1 MVYEAAFGVHSSM
14 ENEQTE
20 PSSIPLLDLAA
31 IPRDIM
37 LLGKRL
43 ADTKY
48 QIDMLGK
55 KGWGELTANLH
66 GLEASGEWNGPDDA
80 LTFFSKIFP
89 FAILP
94 SETEPLGVFQ
104 VPTERVIGRSWRW
117 WPEHLSGNSEEK
129 LREHLASPA
138 AAESTSWYF
147 ISALALLLAV
157 QGQSRVN
164 YCRMR
169 HIPLIAA
176 RVTYLSYPPADRLK
190 IYHMNKGKIRQS
202 WVVLNDRYLQAIQWP
217 RITLPALS
225 TYGVHSATWPH
236 TFPAPDSVFEALYD
250 PQPAEDF
257 VAPCVDLQALQE
269 KLEAEKQA
277 QLQAARP
284 VKMALSDMDIVNI
297 WPVSMTLMFF
307 FLLSLVAAGVTA
319 GSGGLGLVSLV
330 ICGMSGSLL
339 LFLAAPVFLVSQRL
353 RSRRRE
359 EDEEGVNEEI
369 KSGEVP
375 PSVRS

>member
-1 MVYEAAFGVHSSM
+1 M
-14 ENEQTE
+14 ESEDPQPNHV
-20 PSSIPLLDLAA
+20 PLLDMSA

-55 KGWGELTANLH
+55 VGWGELTANLH

-80 LTFFSKIFP
+80 LTFFSKILP

-94 SETEPLGVFQ
+94 SQTEPLGIFQ

-117 WPEHLSGNSEEK
+117 WPEHLSGSSEEK
-129 LREHLASPA
+129 LREHLAGPGA
-138 AAESTSWYF
+138 ADSTSYYF

-157 QGQSRVN
+157 EGQSRVN
-164 YCRMR
+164 YCRQR

-190 IYHMNKGKIRQS
+190 IYHMTKGKNRQS

-225 TYGVHSATWPH
+225 SYGVHSTSWPLS
-236 TFPAPDSVFEALYD
+236 FPPAEAVFEALYD
-250 PQPAEDF
+250 PQPVEEF
-257 VAPCVDLQALQE
+257 VAACVDLQALQE
-269 KLEAEKQA
+269 QIAVEKEA
-277 QLQAARP
+277 QLLASKP

-297 WPVSMTLMFF
+297 WPVSVTVMFF
-307 FLLSLVAAGVTA
+307 FLLSLVGAGVTA

-330 ICGMSGSLL
+330 ICGMSGCLL
-339 LFLAAPVFLVSQRL
+339 LFLAAPIFLVSQRL
-353 RSRRRE
+353 RSHPLKK
-359 EDEEGVNEEI
+359 DE
-369 KSGEVP
+369 KSAETLTPGDEP
-375 PSVRS
+375 PVVS

>member
-1 MVYEAAFGVHSSM
+1 M
-14 ENEQTE
+14 ESEDPQPNHV
-20 PSSIPLLDLAA
+20 PLLDMSA

-55 KGWGELTANLH
+55 VGWGELTANLH

-80 LTFFSKIFP
+80 LTFFSKILP

-94 SETEPLGVFQ
+94 SQTEPLGIFQ

-117 WPEHLSGNSEEK
+117 WPEHLSGSSEEK
-129 LREHLASPA
+129 LREHLAGPGA
-138 AAESTSWYF
+138 ADSTSYYF

-157 QGQSRVN
+157 EGQSRVN
-164 YCRMR
+164 YCRQR

-190 IYHMNKGKIRQS
+190 IYHMTKGKNRQS

-225 TYGVHSATWPH
+225 SYGVHSTSWPLSFPPAERYLKPLRPSTSGRFCCSLRGFTGAAGADSGGERSAAAGIKAGENGAERYGYCQYLASQRH
-236 TFPAPDSVFEALYD
+236 GHVLFPA
-250 PQPAEDF
+250 
-257 VAPCVDLQALQE
+257 VA
-269 KLEAEKQA
+269 
-277 QLQAARP
+277 
-284 VKMALSDMDIVNI
+284 
-297 WPVSMTLMFF
+297 
-307 FLLSLVAAGVTA
+307 G
-319 GSGGLGLVSLV
+319 GSG
-330 ICGMSGSLL
+330 
-339 LFLAAPVFLVSQRL
+339 RH
-353 RSRRRE
+353 RR
-359 EDEEGVNEEI
+359 
-369 KSGEVP
+369 
-375 PSVRS
+375 